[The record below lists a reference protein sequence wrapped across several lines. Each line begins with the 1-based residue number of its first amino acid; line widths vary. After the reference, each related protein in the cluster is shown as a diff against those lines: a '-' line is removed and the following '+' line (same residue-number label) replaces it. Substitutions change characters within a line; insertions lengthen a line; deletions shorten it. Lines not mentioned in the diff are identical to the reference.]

1 MLRQIDLSVVVA
13 VAEGAAT
20 LSRSLQSIVDS
31 ELQETEFELIVVD
44 DASDDGSAAIAA
56 RYADTVIRLTARRSG
71 LAYARN
77 RGAEIARGRLVAFV
91 DQDIELK
98 PDTLKLMLQ
107 TLNEHPGL
115 DAIAA
120 THDLRH
126 CAGNFISRYWNVLLN
141 VGESSYAGV
150 GGGFGSGC
158 GMVRRSILAACGM
171 YDEWRF
177 GTGTL
182 EGVELGQRLLRSGH
196 DVLLAAHVRVTQLR
210 RWTAVAALRE
220 AFTRSALLARSLGYQ
235 QTRSSAP
242 ADVVFTWSRPA
253 LPLVAALST
262 VALLGAFVPGRD
274 WVFTTAL
281 ALLLVAIAN
290 ARTVTAI
297 AGLRGVFFALRAV
310 PVHLCFQAVSV
321 AGLCSGWLMR
331 DTVGDPR
338 PDAATQAYAEVGVEM
353 WPPVPRPR

>member
-1 MLRQIDLSVVVA
+1 MLRQIELSVVVA
-13 VAEGAAT
+13 VADGAST
-20 LSRSLQSIVDS
+20 LARSLQSIVESD
-31 ELQETEFELIVVD
+31 LHETELELIVVD

-56 RYADTVIRLTARRSG
+56 RYADTVIRLTSRRSG
-71 LAYARN
+71 RAYARN

-91 DQDIELK
+91 DQDITVK
-98 PDTLKLMLQ
+98 PDTLRLMIEA
-107 TLNEHPGL
+107 LNEHPGL
-115 DAIAA
+115 DAVAA
-120 THDLRH
+120 THDPRAS
-126 CAGNFISRYWNVLLN
+126 AGNFMSAYWSVLLS

-158 GMVRRSILAACGM
+158 GMVRRSSLASCGM

-182 EGVELGQRLLRSGH
+182 EGVELGQRLLGAGH
-196 DVLLAAHVRVTQLR
+196 DVLLNRDLRVAQLR
-210 RWTAVAALRE
+210 RWTVSAALRE

-235 QTRSSAP
+235 QTRASSP
-242 ADVVFTWSRPA
+242 ADVVFTWTRPA
-253 LPLVAALST
+253 LPLIGALST
-262 VALLGAFVPGRD
+262 VAMLGAFMPGRD
-274 WVFTTAL
+274 AVLISTL
-281 ALLLVAIAN
+281 GILLVAIAN
-290 ARTVTAI
+290 ARTVSAI
-297 AGLRGVFFALRAV
+297 ARLRGAFFALCAA

-331 DTVGDPR
+331 DAVGDPR